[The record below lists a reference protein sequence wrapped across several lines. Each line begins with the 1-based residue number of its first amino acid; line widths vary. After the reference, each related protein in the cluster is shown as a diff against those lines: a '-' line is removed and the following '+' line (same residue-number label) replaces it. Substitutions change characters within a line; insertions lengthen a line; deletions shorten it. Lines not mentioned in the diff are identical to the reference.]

1 MFAEVH
7 YVTLA
12 VEVKH
17 GIAFTL
23 QKYMYRMNAVL
34 QAVRIK
40 TMAQQKMCDSYEKG
54 KRRENTN

>member
-1 MFAEVH
+1 VH
-7 YVTLA
+7 YVTIA

-40 TMAQQKMCDSYEKG
+40 TMAEQKMCDSYEKG
-54 KRRENTN
+54 KSGENIN